1 MFERFGKE
9 ARGIVTTA
17 VAEAEA
23 RGDSRVGTEHL
34 LIAVA
39 GVGFPFQRSLLGP
52 LDVGSEE
59 IRRQLDRLDSESL
72 AAVGVDLEL
81 FDPALRALDGAV
93 PPHARRHLPFTHS
106 AKSVLTA
113 TLRETIKQGGR
124 QIGTEHVLL
133 ALLSLPA
140 GDPVGRVFSNLG
152 ADPLEIRTD
161 IEEALR
167 RAS

>member
-1 MFERFGKE
+1 
-9 ARGIVTTA
+9 

-52 LDVGSEE
+52 LDVGSDG
-59 IRRQLDRLDSESL
+59 IRQQLDQFDSESL
-72 AAVGVDLEL
+72 TAVGVDPDLL
-81 FDPALRALDGAV
+81 DPGLRALDGTF
-93 PPHARRHLPFTHS
+93 PTRARRHRPFTHG
-106 AKSVLTA
+106 AKAVLTA
-113 TLRETIKQGGR
+113 SLRETIKQGGR

-133 ALLSLPA
+133 ALLSVPA
-140 GDPVGRVFSNLG
+140 ADPVSRVFASLG
-152 ADPLEIRTD
+152 ADPVEIRTD

>member
-1 MFERFGKE
+1 MFERFSKD
-9 ARGIVTTA
+9 ARAIVTTA

-23 RGDSRVGTEHL
+23 RGDNRVGTEHL

-59 IRRQLDRLDSESL
+59 IRQQLDRLDAESL
-72 AAVGVDLEL
+72 AAVGVDPEL
-81 FDPALRALDGAV
+81 LYPALRAEDGTI
-93 PPHARRHLPFTHS
+93 PPRARRHRPFTHG
-106 AKSVLTA
+106 AKAVLTA

-133 ALLSLPA
+133 ALLSVPA
-140 GDPVGRVFSNLG
+140 EDPVSRVFASLD
-152 ADPLEIRTD
+152 ADPIEIRTD

>member
-9 ARGIVTTA
+9 ARAIVTTA

-23 RGDSRVGTEHL
+23 RGDGRVGTEHL

-39 GVGFPFQRSLLGP
+39 GVDFPFPRSLLGP
-52 LDVGSEE
+52 LDVGRDG
-59 IRRQLDRLDSESL
+59 IRRQLDRLDSEAL
-72 AAVGVDLEL
+72 AAVGVDPEL
-81 FDPALRALDGAV
+81 LDPALRALGGTV
-93 PPHARRHLPFTHS
+93 PTRARRHRPFTHG
-106 AKSVLTA
+106 AKAVLTGS
-113 TLRETIKQGGR
+113 LRETIKQGGR

-140 GDPVGRVFSNLG
+140 EDPVSRVFASLG